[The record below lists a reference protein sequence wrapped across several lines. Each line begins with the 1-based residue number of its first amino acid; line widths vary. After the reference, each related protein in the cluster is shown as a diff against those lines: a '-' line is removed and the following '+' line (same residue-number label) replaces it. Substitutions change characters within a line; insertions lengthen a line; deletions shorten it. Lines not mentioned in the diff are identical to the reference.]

1 MAKTVFIKV
10 RVTKEE
16 REFLKNKSDTLGK
29 SMSDL
34 IRMSFDDKKYIFVE
48 NKKQNGDIVKQ
59 LAKIGNNLNQI
70 ARWANTE
77 KSNADAVQI
86 IAHLKC
92 LEEAVKDI
100 KTDAY

>member
-34 IRMSFDDKKYIFVE
+34 IRMSFDDKNIF
-48 NKKQNGDIVKQ
+48 
-59 LAKIGNNLNQI
+59 L
-70 ARWANTE
+70 
-77 KSNADAVQI
+77 
-86 IAHLKC
+86 
-92 LEEAVKDI
+92 
-100 KTDAY
+100 